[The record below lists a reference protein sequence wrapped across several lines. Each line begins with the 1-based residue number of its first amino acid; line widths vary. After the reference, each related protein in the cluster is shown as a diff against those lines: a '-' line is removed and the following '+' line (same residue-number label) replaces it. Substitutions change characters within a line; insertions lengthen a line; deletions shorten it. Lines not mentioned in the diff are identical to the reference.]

1 MATYSE
7 IRQARERAGRSS
19 RQPGYRP
26 PRPTR
31 SQLAGAVTNLRPN
44 LRPNLSRNVFGE
56 LGGAVRPRLPD
67 VSEIGGGV
75 ETFGNVVGGP
85 RAMLVSAIKEGIDLV
100 QDVAGA
106 ARGRGWG
113 GESSWDDY
121 WRQSTSNYG
130 FGDLVHDEKATI
142 GVGLML
148 SSPFTGPVGPTLGAS
163 LLAERYLDFDPMGA
177 WNNRIIGFI
186 GDVAL
191 DPLTYMGGANVML
204 RGMGYKGAG
213 IMLGN
218 MKTLSKSDLGTL
230 LNRGGFSGI
239 KPVAARKAIDDA
251 VKLAQ
256 DGRSIG
262 TIQRSLQKTPAG
274 RAVAR
279 AAGLEPGLRLR
290 VPGTGGVGRAF
301 GNTRTGERL
310 GAILDSVPGTQTMK
324 SALLNQRI
332 RNAPE
337 ALTFGLDSAQL
348 TKAAS
353 SLSRGRVAAR
363 KALKGRG
370 ELPPAYR
377 PIRGRR
383 AVSQEADRAARR
395 TMRGLDPRLAK
406 VAGQVARSHVEFAV
420 PGIAKAG
427 AGGAKIADALSKI
440 PGGGI
445 LGKPIT
451 GAAAATAK
459 TAEMLSKIPGRGGA
473 VQPLLGG
480 RMFGR
485 SDFLLT
491 AWRNMPVGGN
501 ALGPVGKAARLW
513 NSIDDTD
520 TTKLSTVLSPEG
532 WRETYA
538 NNPGLAQDVQK
549 GLTKFY
555 RSTLSPNDEIFRDLL
570 RSGDPNQIVRAWQ
583 SEQSLRY
590 ARGQVSFFREV
601 NRQLV
606 SRLATETRQLAKTGV
621 TERQIGRWM
630 RAALKGDA
638 LRLNAEG
645 EVVGINRL
653 SPWFKVL
660 PKQIKDLTDQQLVG
674 IAKTTREGVGDGS
687 KVLRNGFGEPVASG
701 ERVWTEENNLI
712 SEEGMGFFPRRL
724 TDWAR
729 GLFDIKVYTNDGTN
743 LGRGAFEGGYVT
755 SQSMRQ
761 RSWRPGGSVRLTDK
775 GAAAAN
781 PKFVYRDSSGQSW
794 LGRPS
799 SKDPAVTVKFKIKNP
814 NAAYMSVQ
822 DQIDDVAE
830 QAFGQPIFEGPLAA
844 LKSYGGGM
852 GQQLGGESMMS
863 HLKYTVGMDDMFR
876 MSDDVVSNMRKVAGD
891 VVEEAGDNA
900 QMTLFDLPG
909 APTRPVWDAYTQT
922 KRASLDKKL
931 EKVVNRTRSLFVSSK
946 AQLEEVE
953 QANVALRQARA
964 DAEAETGAASPLDAE
979 ETLAFRGLEKSNTAM
994 VKNFGEM
1001 EGITEEMAYI
1011 GARLNQFYTENADA
1025 MARGTFEVPED
1036 VRTLILR
1043 AHDLAARAYAIV
1055 DNVGK
1060 MAPAHQEWLDAL
1072 GALGRISPEDLNSL
1086 DDLFTGMSAGVRRSM
1101 AYLSGEEGYVGQFP
1115 LAVQQGKELMVNDKT
1130 VGDLVDLAR
1139 VLDAGRADELAA
1151 AARRAGSVA
1160 QAQPEVPLP
1169 QRKWAVA
1176 EARRQG
1182 KPDSAAKDLI
1192 AGWRRARSITGDITE
1207 VDISEIHALI
1217 EPGVRPGY
1225 RTTEVTFQGGGS
1237 ANKAASIPRQME
1249 QLVNSGLHKNDP
1261 EEFVR
1266 QFLRIHPFEDGNGR
1280 TAVVLLNHLAPA
1292 PKGYRPLPD
1301 FFGEGF
1307 VTPPKYKDWGEGYK
1321 EARRIFKEFDHEEFI
1336 SYGITGEVPNLQAVL
1351 DSLDE
1356 DISGLSEYTRMW
1368 ESVQALRG
1376 GDVEDRLLDRVV
1388 PGRPMGEPLPENIDV
1403 TPPAVLEA
1411 VVQMRDDARLLF
1423 DEAAALRAEIAEID
1437 QRTAGLGRGV
1447 LRNER
1452 VRRTI
1457 LKDAAL
1463 AAELEAQSLSRESA
1477 ELLDVTRA
1485 EREVLKLDDFL
1496 SKSDAT
1502 LQQALDPS
1510 KPIGDR
1516 VEMMNALVDAVADGL
1531 PNFGPWRLASG
1542 NAVLDAN
1549 MVAAAEAYSNLL
1561 RLKDPAE
1568 MRWFLRNF
1576 DKVQNWF
1583 KAGVIATPGFVYRNL
1598 FGAFFN
1604 AYLDGVD
1611 LNQITMAFG
1620 AQRRIQKEA
1629 KAKDISFLQ
1638 AARNMSVVNGKP
1650 DPYMEDVVRLLESG
1664 LRGGGHAAYEATPF
1678 TAPVQQ
1684 GDIPWW
1690 TRAKETMERG
1700 VTVGSGRRARNLGTV
1715 LPVGPGSSNFMFNR
1729 LIRRVNTTVEDT
1741 VRLGVGMDTLRWG
1754 GSLEDALDRIARTQF
1769 DYSEL
1774 SGAESGVMRRLVPFY
1789 VWTRKNVPYQFAK
1802 LASNPAAYNRAMAV
1816 KKNMEIGTEDKGMV
1830 PDWFLEPFGIRTPWT
1845 MAGARV
1851 YGVPDMPFLD
1861 LYRYDPTRMK
1871 EGDPFYGVK
1880 ETWQNLV
1887 WQMTPVLKTG
1897 IEIMAQKQLSNGYAF
1912 SGKFQEMPAVLEN
1925 TVGLIPA
1932 LDRLGI
1938 TRTRDGKRQIRDWHM
1953 YFVLNSI
1960 PQLGLLRRV
1969 APSEERY
1976 QQRLFET
1983 IFSTVFGLGVQ
1994 RQTRDVKNRW
2004 RDRLERELRERER
2017 NEGGGGNRSGG
2028 GFG

>member
-31 SQLAGAVTNLRPN
+31 NQLAQSVASLRPN
-44 LRPNLSRNVFGE
+44 LRPNLRGNLLSE
-56 LGGAVRPRLPD
+56 LGGAMRPRLPD

-75 ETFGNVVGGP
+75 ETFGNVVGGL
-85 RAMLVSAIKEGIDLV
+85 RAMLVSAIKEGVDLV

-163 LLAERYLDFDPMGA
+163 LLAERYLDFDPMGD

-191 DPLTYMGGANVML
+191 DPLTYLGGANVL
-204 RGMGYKGAG
+204 VRGMGYKGAG

-218 MKTLSKSDLGTL
+218 MKTLSKGDLGTL

-262 TIQRSLQKTPAG
+262 TIQRSLQKTVEG

-310 GAILDSVPGTQTMK
+310 GTILDSVPGTQTMK
-324 SALLNQRI
+324 SALLSQRV

-337 ALTFGLDSAQL
+337 ALTFGLDSADL

-383 AVSQEADRAARR
+383 AVSREAERAARE

-420 PGIAKAG
+420 PGLARAG

-445 LGKPIT
+445 LGKPIAGA
-451 GAAAATAK
+451 GAAGAK
-459 TAEMLSKIPGRGGA
+459 TAEMLSKVPGRGGA
-473 VQPLLGG
+473 PQPILGG

-485 SDFLLT
+485 SDLLLT

-501 ALGPVGKAARLW
+501 PLGPIGKASRLW
-513 NSIDDTD
+513 NYFDGED

-555 RSTLSPNDEIFRDLL
+555 RNTLSPNDEIFRKLL

-590 ARGQVSFFREV
+590 ARGQVSLFREV

-606 SRLATETRQLAKTGV
+606 SRLATETRQLAKADV

-630 RAALKGDA
+630 RAALQGDV
-638 LRLNAEG
+638 LRLDE
-645 EVVGINRL
+645 EKVIVGINRS

-660 PKQIKDLTDQQLVG
+660 PKQIRDLTDEQLVG

-687 KVLRNGFGEPVASG
+687 RALRNGFGERVASG

-724 TDWAR
+724 TDR
-729 GLFDIKVYTNDGTN
+729 GRELFDIKVYTNDGTN

-761 RSWRPGGSVRLTDK
+761 RSWKPGGSVKLTKK
-775 GAAAAN
+775 GAEAADAR
-781 PKFVYRDSSGQSW
+781 FVYRDRSGQAW
-794 LGRPS
+794 LGKPS
-799 SKDPAVTVKFKIKNP
+799 SKNPAVTVKFKIRHP
-814 NAAYMSVQ
+814 NTAYMSVQ

-830 QAFGQPIFEGPLAA
+830 QAFREPIFEGPLAA
-844 LKSYGGGM
+844 LRSYGGGM

-876 MSDDVVSNMRKVAGD
+876 MSDDVVSRMRKVAGD
-891 VVEEAGDNA
+891 AVEGAGDDA

-922 KRASLDKKL
+922 KRASLDKAL
-931 EKVVNRTRSLFVSSK
+931 QKVVNRTRSLFVSSK

-964 DAEAETGAASPLDAE
+964 DAETDPGAAPLLDAE
-979 ETLAFRGLEKSNTAM
+979 ETLAFRGLEESNTAM

-1011 GARLNQFYTENADA
+1011 GARLNQFYAENADA

-1072 GALGRISPEDLNSL
+1072 GALGRISPEDMNSL
-1086 DDLFTGMSAGVRRSM
+1086 DDLFTGMSGGVRRSM

-1115 LAVQQGKELMVNDKT
+1115 LAVQQAKELMANDKT

-1139 VLDAGRADELAA
+1139 VLDPDRADELAA

-1160 QAQPEVPLP
+1160 QAQPEAPLP
-1169 QRKWAVA
+1169 QQKWAVA
-1176 EARRQG
+1176 EVRRQG
-1182 KPDSAAKDLI
+1182 KPDSSAKDLI
-1192 AGWRRARSITGDITE
+1192 AGLRRARSITDDITE
-1207 VDISEIHALI
+1207 ADIREIHALI

-1225 RTTEVTFQGGGS
+1225 RTTEVTFLGGGS

-1307 VTPPKYKDWGEGYK
+1307 VTPPQYKDWGEGYK

-1336 SYGITGEVPNLQAVL
+1336 SYGITEEVPNLQAVL

-1356 DISGLSEYTRMW
+1356 DVTGLSEYARMW

-1376 GDVEDRLLDRVV
+1376 GDVEDRLLDRIV
-1388 PGRPMGEPLPENIDV
+1388 PGRPMAEPLPENIDV

-1423 DEAAALRAEIAEID
+1423 DEAAALRAEIAGID
-1437 QRTAGLGRGV
+1437 QRTSGLSRGI

-1452 VRRTI
+1452 ARRVL

-1463 AAELEAQSLSRESA
+1463 AAELEAQSLSREAA

-1485 EREVLKLDDFL
+1485 EREVMGLEDFL
-1496 SKSDAT
+1496 SKSDTT
-1502 LQQALDPS
+1502 LQQALDPGR
-1510 KPIGDR
+1510 PMGDR
-1516 VEMMNALVDAVADGL
+1516 VETMNALVDAVKDGL
-1531 PNFGPWRLASG
+1531 PNFGPWRVASG
-1542 NAVLDAN
+1542 NSALDAN

-1568 MRWFLRNF
+1568 MMYFLRKF
-1576 DKVQNWF
+1576 DQVQNWF

-1611 LNQITMAFG
+1611 LNQIVMAAG
-1620 AQRRIQKEA
+1620 AQRRISKEA

-1638 AARNMSVVNGKP
+1638 AARNLSVVNGKA
-1650 DPYMEDVVRLLESG
+1650 DPYMEDAVRLLESG

-1678 TAPVQQ
+1678 AAPIRQ
-1684 GDIPWW
+1684 GDLPWW
-1690 TRAKETMERG
+1690 SRTKETMERG

-1729 LIRRVNTTVEDT
+1729 AIRRVNTMVEDT

-1774 SGAESGVMRRLVPFY
+1774 SGAESAWMRRLVPFY

-1816 KKNMEIGTEDKGMV
+1816 KENMEIGTEDKGMV

-1845 MAGARV
+1845 MTGARV

-1880 ETWQNLV
+1880 ETWENLV

-1897 IEIMAQKQLSNGYAF
+1897 IEVLAQKQLTSGYAF
-1912 SGKFQEMPAVLEN
+1912 SGRFQDMPAVLEN

-1932 LDRLGI
+1932 LDQLGL

-1969 APSEERY
+1969 VPSEERY
-1976 QQRLFET
+1976 QQRLYET
-1983 IFSTVFGLGVQ
+1983 LFSAGFGLGVQ
-1994 RQTRDVKNRW
+1994 RQTRDVQNRW
-2004 RDRLERELRERER
+2004 RDKLERELREREGDD
-2017 NEGGGGNRSGG
+2017 GGGIRSGG

>member
-1 MATYSE
+1 
-7 IRQARERAGRSS
+7 
-19 RQPGYRP
+19 
-26 PRPTR
+26 
-31 SQLAGAVTNLRPN
+31 
-44 LRPNLSRNVFGE
+44 
-56 LGGAVRPRLPD
+56 
-67 VSEIGGGV
+67 
-75 ETFGNVVGGP
+75 
-85 RAMLVSAIKEGIDLV
+85 
-100 QDVAGA
+100 
-106 ARGRGWG
+106 
-113 GESSWDDY
+113 
-121 WRQSTSNYG
+121 
-130 FGDLVHDEKATI
+130 
-142 GVGLML
+142 
-148 SSPFTGPVGPTLGAS
+148 
-163 LLAERYLDFDPMGA
+163 
-177 WNNRIIGFI
+177 
-186 GDVAL
+186 
-191 DPLTYMGGANVML
+191 
-204 RGMGYKGAG
+204 
-213 IMLGN
+213 
-218 MKTLSKSDLGTL
+218 
-230 LNRGGFSGI
+230 
-239 KPVAARKAIDDA
+239 
-251 VKLAQ
+251 
-256 DGRSIG
+256 
-262 TIQRSLQKTPAG
+262 
-274 RAVAR
+274 
-279 AAGLEPGLRLR
+279 
-290 VPGTGGVGRAF
+290 
-301 GNTRTGERL
+301 
-310 GAILDSVPGTQTMK
+310 
-324 SALLNQRI
+324 
-332 RNAPE
+332 
-337 ALTFGLDSAQL
+337 
-348 TKAAS
+348 
-353 SLSRGRVAAR
+353 
-363 KALKGRG
+363 
-370 ELPPAYR
+370 
-377 PIRGRR
+377 
-383 AVSQEADRAARR
+383 
-395 TMRGLDPRLAK
+395 
-406 VAGQVARSHVEFAV
+406 
-420 PGIAKAG
+420 
-427 AGGAKIADALSKI
+427 
-440 PGGGI
+440 
-445 LGKPIT
+445 
-451 GAAAATAK
+451 
-459 TAEMLSKIPGRGGA
+459 
-473 VQPLLGG
+473 
-480 RMFGR
+480 
-485 SDFLLT
+485 
-491 AWRNMPVGGN
+491 MPVGGN

-653 SPWFKVL
+653 SPWFRVL

-891 VVEEAGDNA
+891 VVEEAGDDA

-1130 VGDLVDLAR
+1130 VSDLVDLAR

-1160 QAQPEVPLP
+1160 QKV
-1169 QRKWAVA
+1169 QR
-1176 EARRQG
+1176 G
-1182 KPDSAAKDLI
+1182 TPKD
-1192 AGWRRARSITGDITE
+1192 
-1207 VDISEIHALI
+1207 V
-1217 EPGVRPGY
+1217 
-1225 RTTEVTFQGGGS
+1225 
-1237 ANKAASIPRQME
+1237 
-1249 QLVNSGLHKNDP
+1249 
-1261 EEFVR
+1261 
-1266 QFLRIHPFEDGNGR
+1266 
-1280 TAVVLLNHLAPA
+1280 
-1292 PKGYRPLPD
+1292 
-1301 FFGEGF
+1301 
-1307 VTPPKYKDWGEGYK
+1307 KYKDWAEGYRAAK
-1321 EARRIFKEFDHEEFI
+1321 KTFKEFDHEEFI

-1496 SKSDAT
+1496 SESDAT

-1774 SGAESGVMRRLVPFY
+1774 SGVESGVMRRLVPFY